1 MLETPR
7 ETRARAGNAPAAGRA
22 GNTSQRTRGAHA
34 TTAQAHNA
42 GGGGRVSARIRPGD
56 TRDGHDKRKGEGGE
70 APVRRHAGGVRLT
83 AMRRFTRT
91 IRAAGH
97 RLRGG
102 METHGVPGPVVMVRG
117 VMLLAAL
124 AGGIIATGAFTSAA
138 GNGAAGKSH
147 LYSINQNVPISF
159 GSVAVESAERS
170 QGLTAEQLSGV
181 THGIQNNIGPDQ
193 VQVQVVAALS
203 NTTDAVITYGPD
215 QFELVTDTDKQPVLV
230 NSSSFTSTVLA
241 PHSRVEGTLT
251 FVTSIEAKKLLL
263 RYTDLVNGQPVVID
277 LGKPEIVVTQ

>member
-1 MLETPR
+1 MRFQTMRRL
-7 ETRARAGNAPAAGRA
+7 AR
-22 GNTSQRTRGAHA
+22 
-34 TTAQAHNA
+34 
-42 GGGGRVSARIRPGD
+42 SARGMGR
-56 TRDGHDKRKGEGGE
+56 
-70 APVRRHAGGVRLT
+70 
-83 AMRRFTRT
+83 
-91 IRAAGH
+91 

-102 METHGVPGPVVMVRG
+102 MDARGVPGPVVVVLG
-117 VMLLAAL
+117 VILLAAL
-124 AGGIIATGAFTSAA
+124 AGGIVAAGAFTSGA
-138 GNGAAGKSH
+138 GNGAAGKTQ
-147 LYSINQNVPISF
+147 LYAINQNAPIGF

-193 VQVQVVAALS
+193 VQVQVVAVLS
-203 NTTDAVITYGPD
+203 NTTDATVTYGPD

-230 NSSSFTSTVLA
+230 NSSSFTSRVLA

-263 RYTDLVNGQPVVID
+263 RYTDLVSGQLVVID

>member
-1 MLETPR
+1 M
-7 ETRARAGNAPAAGRA
+7 
-22 GNTSQRTRGAHA
+22 
-34 TTAQAHNA
+34 
-42 GGGGRVSARIRPGD
+42 
-56 TRDGHDKRKGEGGE
+56 
-70 APVRRHAGGVRLT
+70 
-83 AMRRFTRT
+83 
-91 IRAAGH
+91 
-97 RLRGG
+97 RGG
-102 METHGVPGPVVMVRG
+102 MVAHGVPAPVVMVLG

-124 AGGIIATGAFTSAA
+124 AGGIVAAGAFASAA
-138 GNGAAGKSH
+138 GNGATGKTH

-159 GSVAVESAERS
+159 GSMAVESAERS

-193 VQVQVVAALS
+193 VQVQVVAVLS
-203 NTTDAVITYGPD
+203 NTTDTSITYGPD
-215 QFELVTDTDKQPVLV
+215 QFELVTDTDKQPVQV

-263 RYTDLVNGQPVVID
+263 HYTDLLSGQQPVVID